1 MDSQEAIDYLNKMH
15 GQETSQP
22 SEPAPSEGP
31 AATGEQPEET
41 KAPVP
46 ESEPA
51 GDREPP
57 KDAVPE
63 TQATEPAP
71 KPEPQPQKKPNK
83 QERINHAFQREKKR
97 FKAEL
102 EAKDKHIA
110 ELEEKIKKYSVLE
123 QGDFDP
129 NDMKSYIDHKFALQ
143 GEQAEL
149 DKLKADRDR
158 MVADDQLREA
168 SARMEQQVNDCFSSE
183 EEKGHFWTLLKNGG
197 QKFREFLN
205 ENDKDNAIDRFIGD
219 SDIAPLMISTLMRN
233 PEILNSIVSK
243 RSPERKSYALQ
254 QLENRLILQRRF
266 ASVKNTAP
274 QPSGTTETN
283 NQSPKLPITGSQV
296 SNPGGSTSTKQRDW
310 NAYLAEHPRGTL

>member
-31 AATGEQPEET
+31 AATGGQPEET

-63 TQATEPAP
+63 TKATEPAP
-71 KPEPQPQKKPNK
+71 KQEPQPQKKPNK
-83 QERINHAFQREKKR
+83 QERINHAFQREKQR
-97 FKAEL
+97 HKAEL
-102 EAKDKHIA
+102 EAKDKRIA

-158 MVADDQLREA
+158 MVADDQMREA

-233 PEILNSIVSK
+233 PDILASIVSK